1 MYFYFYSIDKC
12 TQDSGCSGATDNC
25 HTATGECKCGTND
38 ACSGNKPICNG
49 GECQGMYT

>member
-1 MYFYFYSIDKC
+1 MYFDFYAIAKC

-25 HTATGECKCGTND
+25 HIATGECKCGTND